1 MEDKSGPRVTAFVDP
16 ACPFAWITSRWLLEV
31 ARQRPVQLAFRV
43 MSLSVIN
50 EHKDLEPWYREFND
64 RAWAPA
70 RVCSA
75 AAESHGEA
83 ILHQLYP
90 ALGRRIHNRGDKNF
104 ARVID
109 AALAEVGLPAGL
121 SAAAGGD
128 QFDAAM
134 RASTR
139 QAQELVGEDLGT
151 PTVQIDDAAFFGP
164 VLTSVPRGQEALRI
178 FDGARLLAGSSA
190 VSEMKRA
197 RTAELSFA

>member
-1 MEDKSGPRVTAFVDP
+1 VEDRFEPRVTAFVDP
-16 ACPFAWITSRWLLEV
+16 ACPFAWITSRWLMEV
-31 ARQRPVQLAFRV
+31 ARQRPVQLGFRV

-64 RAWAPA
+64 RAWAAA

-83 ILHQLYP
+83 ILNELYP
-90 ALGRRIHNRGDKNF
+90 ALGRRIHDRGETRLP
-104 ARVID
+104 RVID

-121 SAAAGGD
+121 AAAAGDD

-139 QAQELVGEDLGT
+139 RAQELVGEDLGT

-164 VLTSVPRGQEALRI
+164 VLTSVPRGAEALRI
-178 FDGARLLAGSSA
+178 FEGARLLAGSGA